1 MKLRHAISLGGP
13 ALVLLAGLRVD
24 LGATGFVRLDSAAH
38 AWVGAP
44 ATPASYAGVARRTAR
59 RTTAVVA
66 GSASASAAASQQQ
79 AAAAQQQA
87 AAAQQ
92 EAAAAQQ
99 QAAASRLPLGTTVSA
114 LPSGCTTINISG
126 ADYFDCGGTYY
137 RTAFQSGNVV
147 YVVSQP

>member
-1 MKLRHAISLGGP
+1 MKLRHAISLGGS

-24 LGATGFVRLDSAAH
+24 LGAPGLVRLDSAAH

-44 ATPASYAGVARRTAR
+44 MTPASYAGVARRTAR

-66 GSASASAAASQQQ
+66 GSASASAGAS
-79 AAAAQQQA
+79 QQQA

-99 QAAASRLPLGTTVSA
+99 QAAASRLPIGTTVSA